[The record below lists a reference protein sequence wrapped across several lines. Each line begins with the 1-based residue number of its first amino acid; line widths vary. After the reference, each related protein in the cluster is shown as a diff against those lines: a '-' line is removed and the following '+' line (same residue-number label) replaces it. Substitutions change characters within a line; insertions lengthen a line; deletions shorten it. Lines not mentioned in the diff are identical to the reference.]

1 MTLIHAELLF
11 KNKGK
16 NLSHKLESL
25 IDWTDYDTVK
35 QKAIQMQI
43 GDVYPST
50 RSDKKYM
57 IQNPFTNKI
66 IHFGEMNYQDWTK
79 HRDNERRK
87 NFRNRNKAWAD
98 ADPYTPAFLS
108 YYLLW

>member
-1 MTLIHAELLF
+1 MTLIPAELF
-11 KNKGK
+11 KQKGK
-16 NLSHKLESL
+16 NINHKLDLL
-25 IDWTDYDTVK
+25 INYTDYDTVK
-35 QKAIQMQI
+35 EKARQMQL
-43 GDVYPST
+43 GEVYPST

-57 IQNPFTNKI
+57 IENPFTNKI
-66 IHFGEMNYQDWTK
+66 VHWGQMNYEDWTK

-87 NFRNRNKAWAD
+87 NFRNRNAKWAN